1 MDTGGDPD
9 APTIGIE
16 EEMFL
21 VDAETLDCVPEMP
34 ERFERDARQ
43 LLGARFEREMISSMV
58 ELVTSSHSS
67 ISTLREET
75 EEIRH
80 KITRVAARHGLAM
93 MACGTHPFADWS
105 MQTITDSDR
114 YRGVAETVQLPSTRG
129 HACGLHIHVAV
140 DGTARIPVMNRMRQA
155 MPLFLALSTSS
166 PFWQGRPSGLKSYRT
181 AVNNEFPR
189 SGIPPPFRDDA
200 DYCATVTALKDAGI
214 VPDESYIWWAIRPSA
229 NYPTVEIRVCD
240 SCTRV
245 DDAIAIAGLYRVLVH
260 HYARQSPDEPPFAA
274 AEEVLIEENR
284 WQASRHGIDARF
296 LDPVT
301 HGAMDVTQY
310 LRKIVDQAA
319 PSIEALDAADCVA
332 DATRLLASG
341 TSADRQLT
349 VYAGRISCGA
359 SPEASLHD
367 VARHIAQETMARSL
381 TPA

>member
-1 MDTGGDPD
+1 MDTGGDAY

-21 VDAETLDCVPEMP
+21 IDAETLDCVPEMP

-43 LLGARFEREMISSMV
+43 QLGSRFEREMISSMV

-80 KITRVAARHGLAM
+80 KIGRLAARHGLAM

-105 MQTITDSDR
+105 MQTITESER
-114 YRGVAETVQLPSTRG
+114 YRGVAETVQLPSKRA

-140 DGTARIPVMNRMRQA
+140 DDSVRIPVMNRMRQA

-189 SGIPPPFRDDA
+189 SGIPPPFRNDL

-245 DDAIAIAGLYRVLVH
+245 DDAMAIAALYRVLVH
-260 HYARQSPDEPPFAA
+260 HYARQSPNEPPFAA

-296 LDPVT
+296 LDPAT

-310 LRKIVDQAA
+310 LRKLVGQAA
-319 PSIEALDAADCVA
+319 HSIDALDAAGCVA
-332 DATRLLASG
+332 DVTRIIATG

-349 VYAGRISCGA
+349 VYTGQISCGA
-359 SPEASLHD
+359 SPETALHE
-367 VARHIAQETMARSL
+367 VARHIARETMAHSL
-381 TPA
+381 SLA